1 MMGLGTAE
9 GVGNMGNDMVGLGGL
24 GHAMGMGAAG
34 GIGTGILA
42 PMTPISGIGNVG
54 QKPMN
59 LSQASNI
66 TTAISQQLQSGS
78 SPQQAAPVAT
88 SLARISGTRQKHPVS
103 SGLSMLGQ
111 TLNKTNMSTM
121 QQATKLMTG
130 MAGVYMNQQQPPQ
143 LQQQQQQQLQQQQ
156 Q

>member
-1 MMGLGTAE
+1 MMMGLGTAE
-9 GVGNMGNDMVGLGGL
+9 GVGNMGNDMVGLGDL
-24 GHAMGMGAAG
+24 GNATSMGAAG
-34 GIGTGILA
+34 GIGTGMLA

-54 QKPMN
+54 QNPMN

-78 SPQQAAPVAT
+78 SPLQAAPVARMAQNQANMLGGPQS
-88 SLARISGTRQKHPVS
+88 SLARISGTRQKHPDS

-111 TLNKTNMSTM
+111 TLNKTSMSTM

-130 MAGVYMNQQQPPQ
+130 MAGMGIYMNQQ
-143 LQQQQQQQLQQQQ
+143 
-156 Q
+156 